1 MKLEGEEGE
10 EEYDALRSDVC
21 SSTTE
26 RSNRLNFLTISGRIE

>member
-1 MKLEGEEGE
+1 VKLEGGEEEGE

-26 RSNRLNFLTISGRIE
+26 GSNRLII